1 MTFFLFYCKIE
12 RRTKEYNVPSFH
24 QSTILSYY
32 SSSII
37 IMLNLIWRGLLDRM
51 KRNTMDPQ
59 FFFFKL
65 NPNLIVNQKKYF
77 SSSFSFVVKFEV
89 VQMNFFVTSQKLF
102 FQLNYILVST
112 NIINSFS
119 LLITMCLNEDNLI

>member
-65 NPNLIVNQKKYF
+65 NPNLIVNQTKYF
-77 SSSFSFVVKFEV
+77 SSSFSF
-89 VQMNFFVTSQKLF
+89 KL
-102 FQLNYILVST
+102 
-112 NIINSFS
+112 
-119 LLITMCLNEDNLI
+119 

>member
-65 NPNLIVNQKKYF
+65 NPNLIVYQKNVF
-77 SSSFSFVVKFEV
+77 HLSFVVKFEV